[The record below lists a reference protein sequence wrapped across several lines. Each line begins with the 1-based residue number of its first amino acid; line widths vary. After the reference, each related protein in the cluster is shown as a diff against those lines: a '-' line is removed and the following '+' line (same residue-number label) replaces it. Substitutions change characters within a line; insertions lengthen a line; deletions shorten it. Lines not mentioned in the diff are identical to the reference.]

1 LTTEDVVHFMV
12 AAYGQQHFFTVEA
25 PSTYVHPQPGS
36 HANMVDLYNNEL
48 VAGPNPRADEEVPRL
63 EAS

>member
-1 LTTEDVVHFMV
+1 MV
-12 AAYGQQHFFTVEA
+12 AAYGQQHFFTVEV
-25 PSTYVHPQPGS
+25 PSAYVHPQPRS
-36 HANMVDLYNNEL
+36 HANMVDMYNNEL